1 MSSVVLRPCTT
12 VQAGAVCYTAGNLRK
27 IPKQAWL
34 LTLFSGALQVLVFP
48 TPALYFLCWIALT
61 PLLMA
66 IVGPASAKIIDA
78 GSQQPTST
86 TLGQGFLLAWVNGII
101 FYAGTCFWIFH
112 TLHVYGG
119 MSPQVAVLLMVL
131 FLLAAGTH
139 HGLFGLLLV
148 AAARARHLGRN
159 RALILAPFFWV
170 TAEILW
176 EQIVGFP
183 WQPLGTAQVDNIPM
197 SRIATWTGV
206 YGLSFEIALVNAA
219 FAAVWI
225 LPPARRRT
233 MFTAAMAAA
242 VILQLGVLVRPAP
255 LPATHSA
262 TLVQQNIPILEPQQW
277 TYDFYRQTLAELA
290 SMSTAPPGT
299 SAARPGLIL
308 WPESPSPFFFNDL
321 GFRRE
326 ISTLARNT
334 SSYVLVGG
342 IGMTAERRPL
352 NSAALIAPN
361 GAWSA
366 RYDKIHLVPFGEY
379 VPFQSVFFFVQKITK
394 ETGDFARGRERTVFD
409 VDGYKLGVFI
419 CYESVF
425 PDEVR
430 LFARNGAQLFA
441 NISNDEWF
449 GPWSAPAQHL
459 NMVRMRAIENRRWVL
474 RATNTGIT
482 VSIDPYGRVVARAPR
497 NVRTTLEAPFAL
509 ESGTTFYTRH
519 GDWFAWGCAIISLLS
534 LVARV
539 NARPLATAN

>member
-1 MSSVVLRPCTT
+1 V
-12 VQAGAVCYTAGNLRK
+12 
-27 IPKQAWL
+27 
-34 LTLFSGALQVLVFP
+34 LFSGILQVLVFP

-61 PLLMA
+61 PL
-66 IVGPASAKIIDA
+66 IVALVGAPSGQLYDVR
-78 GSQQPTST
+78 GRELPTT
-86 TLGQGFLLAWVNGII
+86 TLGQGLLLAWVNGII

-119 MSPQVAVLLMVL
+119 MRPQVAVLLMVL
-131 FLLAAGTH
+131 FLLAAGMH
-139 HGLFGLLLV
+139 HGVFGLLLAV
-148 AAARARHLGRN
+148 AIGARHLGRN
-159 RALILAPFFWV
+159 LALILTPFFWV

-219 FAAVWI
+219 FAAAWL
-225 LPPARRRT
+225 LPRERRRM
-233 MFTAAMAAA
+233 MFVAALAAA
-242 VILQLGVLVRPAP
+242 VILQLGVVVKPAP
-255 LPATHSA
+255 SRPTHLA
-262 TLVQQNIPILEPQQW
+262 TLVQQNVPILEPSQW
-277 TYDFYRQTLAELA
+277 TYEYYRRTLAELA
-290 SMSTAPPGT
+290 AMSTAPPGT
-299 SAARPGLIL
+299 SSAAPGLIL
-308 WPESPSPFFFNDL
+308 WPESPSPFFFSDAH
-321 GFRRE
+321 FRQA
-326 ISTLARNT
+326 ISALAANT
-334 SSYVLVGG
+334 QSYVLVGG
-342 IGMTAERRPL
+342 IGTTPERRPL
-352 NSAALIAPN
+352 NSAALIAPE
-361 GAWSA
+361 GTWSA

-394 ETGDFARGRERTVFD
+394 EAGDFARGTERTVFR
-409 VDGYKLGVFI
+409 VGGYKLGVFI

-449 GPWSAPAQHL
+449 GPWGAPTQHL
-459 NMVRMRAIENRRWVL
+459 NMVRMRAIENQRWVL

-482 VSIDPYGRVVARAPR
+482 VSIDPYGRLVSRAPR
-497 NVRTTLEAPFAL
+497 DVRTTLEAPFGL

-534 LVARV
+534 LVLGACIRLR
-539 NARPLATAN
+539 AHQG